1 MNEWASLL
9 TCIVPHSQPNVE
21 KYSYHTRLLPWQA
34 DLSLFISFF
43 LQLAVS
49 SGVSWGQTCSQ
60 LVGRSIR
67 SQKCLFWIC
76 SLGDLLL
83 VIMVEKTSPF
93 DRNYLM
99 VENNYLVYLITKK
112 YCHQIPYHNYL
123 VGFCWWAL
131 FNHRRFTL
139 KTPEV

>member
-1 MNEWASLL
+1 M
-9 TCIVPHSQPNVE
+9 SQFTHMYCPTQPTKCRKIFV
-21 KYSYHTRLLPWQA
+21 SYKTAPLRVWQA

-67 SQKCLFWIC
+67 SQKSLFWIC

-83 VIMVEKTSPF
+83 VIMVEKRSPF
-93 DRNYLM
+93 DRYYLM
-99 VENNYLVYLITKK
+99 VENNYLVYFG
-112 YCHQIPYHNYL
+112 IPYSPNIIFIKYL
-123 VGFCWWAL
+123 IIIIW
-131 FNHRRFTL
+131 
-139 KTPEV
+139 